1 MTTPSLLDA
10 SVGLPLDA
18 PFTRPMAREFGVSD
32 KALHQL
38 VLQGLLRRPIRGV
51 YVAAQ
56 VPESL
61 ELRCWMLTL
70 VLPPDAFVCDRT
82 ASWLHAGPRALG
94 PNEHLAPPPIS
105 CFRPS
110 DRGRLR
116 NKLTDSGE
124 REVRDRDLMVIHG
137 VLVTTPLR
145 TALDLGRLQPT
156 RDLKLHGMD
165 TMLSLGAFSLDDL
178 LLEVPR
184 FNRRRG
190 VVQLRH
196 LAPLADPGSQSMGE
210 TALRLRWLDGG
221 LPKPET
227 QIPILVADRVVFY
240 LDMGLEELLFA
251 AEYDGEEWHGPAQ
264 ENDDRERREWLDRNR
279 RWAIEVFRRAHVFGP
294 RQDADLRLARAYA
307 AARAS
312 LGTRTYVV

>member
-1 MTTPSLLDA
+1 
-10 SVGLPLDA
+10 
-18 PFTRPMAREFGVSD
+18 MARDFGVND
-32 KALHQL
+32 KTLHAL
-38 VLQGLLRRPIRGV
+38 VVEGFLRRPIRGV

-82 ASWLHAGPRALG
+82 AAWLHAGPRALG

-110 DRGRLR
+110 DCGRLR

-124 REVRDRDLMVIHG
+124 REVRERDLMLIHG

-145 TALDLGRLQPT
+145 TALDLGRLQKT
-156 RDLKLHGMD
+156 RDLKMHGMD
-165 TMLSLGAFSLDDL
+165 TMLSLGVFTLDEL
-178 LLEVPR
+178 LAEIPR

-227 QIPILVADRVVFY
+227 QIPVVLDGRIVFY
-240 LDMGLEELLFA
+240 LDMGLVELLFA
-251 AEYDGEEWHGPAQ
+251 AEYDGEEWHGPDQ
-264 ENDDRERREWLDRNR
+264 EDADLDRRDWLDRNR
-279 RWAIEVFRRAHVFGP
+279 RWAIEVFRRDNVFGP
-294 RQDADLRLARAYA
+294 RQDADLRLARAFA

-312 LGTRTYVV
+312 LGTRTYIV

>member
-1 MTTPSLLDA
+1 MTTPVLLEP

-18 PFTRPMAREFGVSD
+18 PFTRPMAHDFGVSD
-32 KALHQL
+32 KSLHLL
-38 VLQGLLRRPIRGV
+38 VTQGVLRRPIRGV
-51 YVAAQ
+51 YVAVQ

-61 ELRCWMLTL
+61 ALRCWMLSL

-82 ASWLHAGPRALG
+82 AAWLHAGPRALA

-116 NKLTDSGE
+116 NKLTNSGE
-124 REVRDRDLMVIHG
+124 REIRDRDLMVIHG
-137 VLVTTPLR
+137 VVVTTPLR

-156 RDLKLHGMD
+156 RDLKMHGMD
-165 TMLSLGAFSLDDL
+165 TMLSLRVFSHDEL
-178 LLEVPR
+178 LSEIPR

-221 LPKPET
+221 LPKPQT
-227 QIPILVADRVVFY
+227 QIPVVFEGRVIFY
-240 LDMGLEELLFA
+240 LDIGLAELLLA

-264 ENDDRERREWLDRNR
+264 EDADRDRRDWLDRNR
-279 RWAIEVFRRAHVFGP
+279 RWSIEVFRRDNVFGP

-312 LGTRTYVV
+312 LATRTYVV

>member
-1 MTTPSLLDA
+1 MTTPLLLESSA
-10 SVGLPLDA
+10 GLPLDA
-18 PFTRPMAREFGVSD
+18 PFTRPMAHDFGVND
-32 KALHQL
+32 KTLHQL
-38 VLQGLLRRPIRGV
+38 VTVGLLRRPIRGV
-51 YVAAQ
+51 YVAVQ

-61 ELRCWMLTL
+61 ELRCWMLSL

-82 ASWLHAGPRALG
+82 AAWLHAGPRALA

-116 NKLTDSGE
+116 NELTNSGE
-124 REVRDRDLMVIHG
+124 RDIRDRDLMVIHG

-156 RDLKLHGMD
+156 RDLKMHGMD
-165 TMLSLGAFSLDDL
+165 TMLSLGVFSHDEL

-221 LPKPET
+221 LPKPQT
-227 QIPILVADRVVFY
+227 QIPVVFEGRVIFY
-240 LDMGLEELLFA
+240 LDMGLVELLFA

-264 ENDDRERREWLDRNR
+264 EETDRERRDWLDRNR
-279 RWAIEVFRRAHVFGP
+279 RWSIEVFRRDNVFGP

-312 LGTRTYVV
+312 LATRTYIV